1 MSEETITLKAIV
13 KVEKKVTITYK
24 HEDYKQDAIDKE
36 ADKMFYSPAKELA
49 FEDIEFVDI
58 MDVQEKEI

>member
-1 MSEETITLKAIV
+1 MSEETITLKATV
-13 KVEKKVTITYK
+13 KVEKKVTIKYK

-49 FEDIEFVDI
+49 FDDIDFVDI
-58 MDVQEKEI
+58 LDVQEKEI